1 MARHRTTLP
10 HATRTRRVRSM
21 RSAAAIGAVL
31 LALAAAACGGSS
43 ASPPKQ
49 PSTAGITGTSTDS
62 NSALDLAVR
71 RALRANYQLSSYVL
85 WHNALPRDA
94 QQSTRGPALAA
105 LRNAAAQR
113 RKSGIRIRPVIG
125 RLTIASVVV
134 DPSFTR
140 ATATTVAS
148 GRVRPYENGRAEP
161 KEIAVHE
168 RARVQLHRLGR
179 SEQFVV
185 WQVTVLR

>member
-1 MARHRTTLP
+1 MARHRTALP
-10 HATRTRRVRSM
+10 RATRTRRVRSM
-21 RSAAAIGAVL
+21 RSAAAIGVVL
-31 LALAAAACGGSS
+31 LALAASSCGGSS
-43 ASPPKQ
+43 ASPPTQ
-49 PSTAGITGTSTDS
+49 PSTTGIAGTSTDS
-62 NSALDLAVR
+62 SAALDLAVR

-85 WHNALPRDA
+85 WHNVVPPDA
-94 QQSTRGPALAA
+94 RQSTRGPALAA
-105 LRNAAAQR
+105 LRNAAVQR
-113 RKSGIRIRPVIG
+113 RKSGIRIRPVTG

-179 SEQFVV
+179 SQQFVV

>member
-1 MARHRTTLP
+1 
-10 HATRTRRVRSM
+10 M
-21 RSAAAIGAVL
+21 RLAAAIGAVL
-31 LALAAAACGGSS
+31 LALAAAACGGSN

-49 PSTAGITGTSTDS
+49 LTAGNTGTSTDS
-62 NSALDLAVR
+62 NDALDLAVR

-85 WHNALPRDA
+85 WHNVLPVDA
-94 QQSTRGPALAA
+94 QRSTRGPALAA

-113 RKSGIRIRPVIG
+113 RKSGIRIRPVTG

-134 DPSFTR
+134 DTSFTR

-179 SEQFVV
+179 SQQFVV